1 LTRDERVVSFLSLSI
16 ALTLTGQ
23 PSEGLMAI
31 SYLPAAAQSW
41 SGPAHAANGSALRIG
56 NEVVPLFGIDA
67 PSSPQH
73 CASGPGEYYN
83 CGRASTQ
90 ALEDAVAGRIVQC
103 SYVGAARAAAICTV
117 DGRDVAELMVRAGRA
132 VVSGAGAGPYAA
144 AETDARSHR
153 RGLWAGSFV
162 NPEEWRRQ
170 FGRSSPIIAIPER

>member
-1 LTRDERVVSFLSLSI
+1 MGGNGTAIGRGFVLLAWIATPCWPAVAQSLS
-16 ALTLTGQ
+16 GQ
-23 PSEGLMAI
+23 
-31 SYLPAAAQSW
+31 
-41 SGPAHAANGSALRIG
+41 AHAASGSALRVG
-56 NEVVPLFGIDA
+56 DELVPLFGIDA

-73 CASGPGEYYN
+73 CASGSGEFYN

-90 ALEDAVAGRIVQC
+90 ALEDAVAGRIVEC
-103 SYVGAARAAAICTV
+103 RYVGVARAAAICTA

-132 VVSGAGAGPYAA
+132 VVSGGAAGPYAA

-153 RGLWAGSFV
+153 RGLWAGNFV